1 MQNQIQKRNKELLD
15 QKDKQMRVYE
25 MTNRKNDRRRRFIDL
40 RAVLDTVE
48 QQKVLELINQFN
60 QGQTEYER
68 VTPKPR

>member
-1 MQNQIQKRNKELLD
+1 
-15 QKDKQMRVYE
+15 

-48 QQKVLELINQFN
+48 QEKVLELINQFN